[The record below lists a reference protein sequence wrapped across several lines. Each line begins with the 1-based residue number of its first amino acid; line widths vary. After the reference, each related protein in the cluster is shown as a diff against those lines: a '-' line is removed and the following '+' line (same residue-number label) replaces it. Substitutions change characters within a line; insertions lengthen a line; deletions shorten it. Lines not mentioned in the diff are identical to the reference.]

1 MNTRMIGRLMHVRPA
16 LLAAL
21 GLAAAV
27 AIGLAGGLPGTRAE
41 EGYSAKSLRGSW
53 GFTSSGTALPPY
65 APSALPVAVV
75 GVLTFD
81 GGGGCTV
88 SETIN
93 AGGQSFSQRS
103 TSCAYTVQPDG
114 SGTLQAQTP
123 AGTSPIAFVIT
134 DNRTELR
141 LIRTDQ
147 AVASGVAHR
156 Q

>member
-1 MNTRMIGRLMHVRPA
+1 MNTRMIGRLAQIRPA

-21 GLAAAV
+21 GLAAAIIV
-27 AIGLAGGLPGTRAE
+27 GLAGSLPGTRADQ
-41 EGYSAKSLRGSW
+41 GYSVQSLRGSW

-81 GGGGCTV
+81 GNGTCTV

-93 AGGQSFSQRS
+93 AGGQSFSQS
-103 TSCAYTVQPDG
+103 SSSCTYTVQPDG
-114 SGTLQAQTP
+114 SGTLLAQTP
-123 AGTSPIAFVIT
+123 GGPSPIAFVIT
-134 DNRTELR
+134 DTRTELR

-147 AVASGVAHR
+147 AVASGVAHK